1 MIFVFD
7 RVFGK
12 VEYDYG
18 WCTPETIELFDT
30 SYEIICVASAYKNE
44 MISRQQ
50 RAQYTIFKEKK
61 KEILTQVE
69 EIIKQYVQKNYA
81 DYAEKLN
88 ECIIPKELIFHQ
100 NGEAGILFECE
111 WDIEMG
117 IVVGISSQVKII
129 NPDNFL

>member
-1 MIFVFD
+1 MFD

-30 SYEIICVASAYKNE
+30 VYEITCVASAYKNE
-44 MISRQQ
+44 MINRQQ
-50 RAQYTIFKEKK
+50 RAQYTTFKENR
-61 KEILTQVE
+61 KEVLTQVE

-81 DYAEKLN
+81 DYGGKLK
-88 ECIIPKELIFHQ
+88 ESMIPKELIFHQ
-100 NGEAGILFECE
+100 NGDAGILFECE
-111 WDIEMG
+111 WDIETG
-117 IVVGISSQVKII
+117 IVVGLSPQLAII